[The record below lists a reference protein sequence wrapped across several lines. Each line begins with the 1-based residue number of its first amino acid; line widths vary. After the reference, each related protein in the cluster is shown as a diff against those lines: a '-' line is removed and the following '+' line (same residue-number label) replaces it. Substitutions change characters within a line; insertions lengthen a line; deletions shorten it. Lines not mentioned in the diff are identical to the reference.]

1 MSGTRVGSLVMMQR
15 KEKGK
20 GIKVG
25 SGYMYICYLYM
36 YIAKGFLLSK
46 DPFICNSKVLQN
58 SLLSDYATFIS
69 DNRIFI
75 SSKYFEMCVIIALMV
90 HLYFVLL
97 NHYSN

>member
-1 MSGTRVGSLVMMQR
+1 MSGTRVESLVMMQR
-15 KEKGK
+15 KGK

-25 SGYMYICYLYM
+25 SGYIYLYICYLYM

-58 SLLSDYATFIS
+58 SLLSDYVTFIS